1 MSKFLKLSV
10 IVSVLAIAFAFA
22 FSATPAQASSD
33 TFDIYVKHNI
43 NGRSLGL
50 EKALPVDVYLNGD
63 YAFTFSFGE
72 SFSASLP
79 ADTYFIEV
87 KLADTN
93 TTVMTLGPA
102 DIPAGADVNIKAKL
116 SAGKTPVLKLKV
128 K

>member
-1 MSKFLKLSV
+1 MSKFFKFSLLV
-10 IVSVLAIAFAFA
+10 TVLAVAFAFA

-43 NGRSLGL
+43 NGRSLGM
-50 EKALPVDVYLNGD
+50 EKALPVDVYVNGNNT
-63 YAFTFSFGE
+63 FTFSFGE

-79 ADTYFIEV
+79 ADTYTIEV

-102 DIPAGADVNIKAKL
+102 DIPAGADVTIKATL
-116 SAGKTPVLKLKV
+116 SGGKTPVLKLKV